1 MEVILVILHIVTTY
15 LLHIWI
21 SMKAYIPSIGSVAH
35 LQSID
40 LQSVRGGFESRR
52 CLFLGSMHGNA
63 NSFFINWGLWIT
75 LSPEQRLACQ
85 RTFIVSTE
93 IHYNINNCAFPAKL
107 DSYHTSAVDP
117 VLGTQNQIHKH
128 LKLLSRL
135 DYICTWQNALAAY
148 FPFSI
153 QLDL

>member
-1 MEVILVILHIVTTY
+1 MEVIPVILHIVTTY

-40 LQSVRGGFESRR
+40 LRSERGEFESRHCR
-52 CLFLGSMHGNA
+52 LCLILRSMHKNA
-63 NSFFINWGLWIT
+63 DSFFINWGLWIT

-117 VLGTQNQIHKH
+117 VLGTQIR
-128 LKLLSRL
+128 LLVL
-135 DYICTWQNALAAY
+135 IIICYCFWNL
-148 FPFSI
+148 
-153 QLDL
+153 